1 MAPLTA
7 GDTLTAALPA
17 TTQDH
22 IELELRSHGWVPQQL
37 DPKSSDLR
45 TLGVQVS
52 SVEVRA
58 ADAGE
63 EIFNANTGEWLTNTQ
78 PAK

>member
-1 MAPLTA
+1 
-7 GDTLTAALPA
+7 
-17 TTQDH
+17 
-22 IELELRSHGWVPQQL
+22 VPQQL